1 MGSSLLLLGGAMGK
15 SIVVNGRHY
24 DTRTGLPISDTSG
37 SHVSHISRNTLR
49 AHKRAAAV
57 AKPTASYPAHPA
69 NTVHKRTQKS
79 STLNRKFTKKPSA
92 PQQQA
97 ADNSPA
103 SIVTPQVV
111 KKQNIQRI
119 DGMRPRSRTELSR
132 KTVATSVAQA
142 PTKSLQNDMRPAT
155 HHPLVKRVH
164 QTQAVRKQTAHAAK
178 TTQPT
183 QSASALKQAIVNE
196 AVQNAPK
203 HHAKQ
208 YKHGASKKLKLLS
221 VICGCAALMLFGGYL
236 TYLNAPNL
244 SVRVAGAQAGIDASY
259 PSYHPD
265 GYRLNGPVA
274 FSDGEVSMTFV
285 ANSGTGNYTLQQ
297 SKSNWDS
304 NALLENYIKGESGDN
319 YSVSQEKGIT
329 VYNYKNQA
337 AWVSGGILYTIKG
350 DANLSPDQIRKI
362 ATSV

>member
-1 MGSSLLLLGGAMGK
+1 MK
-15 SIVVNGRHY
+15 
-24 DTRTGLPISDTSG
+24 P
-37 SHVSHISRNTLR
+37 
-49 AHKRAAAV
+49 AV
-57 AKPTASYPAHPA
+57 
-69 NTVHKRTQKS
+69 
-79 STLNRKFTKKPSA
+79 
-92 PQQQA
+92 
-97 ADNSPA
+97 
-103 SIVTPQVV
+103 
-111 KKQNIQRI
+111 
-119 DGMRPRSRTELSR
+119 
-132 KTVATSVAQA
+132 
-142 PTKSLQNDMRPAT
+142 
-155 HHPLVKRVH
+155 HHPIVKRVH
-164 QTQAVRKQTAHAAK
+164 QTQAGRKQAVHSAK
-178 TTQPT
+178 TSQPV
-183 QSASALKQAIVNE
+183 QSASVLKNAIVNE

-208 YKHGASKKLKLLS
+208 HKHGASKRLKLLS
-221 VICGCAALMLFGGYL
+221 IVCGCAALMLFGGYL

-274 FSDGEVSMTFV
+274 FSEGEVSMKFV
-285 ANSGTGNYTLQQ
+285 ANSGTGSYTLEQ

-304 NALLENYIKGESGDN
+304 NALLENYIKRESGDN

-350 DANLSPDQIRKI
+350 NANLSPDQIRKI

>member
-1 MGSSLLLLGGAMGK
+1 MGK

-49 AHKRAAAV
+49 AHKRAAAT
-57 AKPTASYPAHPA
+57 AKPTSQPAHPA
-69 NTVHKRTQKS
+69 NTMHKRTQKS
-79 STLNRKFTKKPSA
+79 STLNRKFTAKPAMPQKTA
-92 PQQQA
+92 PVVA
-97 ADNSPA
+97 A
-103 SIVTPQVV
+103 THVV
-111 KKQNIQRI
+111 KKQNTRRV
-119 DGMRPRSRTELSR
+119 DGVRPRSRTELTR
-132 KTVATSVAQA
+132 KNVAA
-142 PTKSLQNDMRPAT
+142 PVTKTQPVPAT
-155 HHPLVKRVH
+155 KVQSKTDMQPAAHHPIVKKVH
-164 QTQAVRKQTAHAAK
+164 KTQAVRKQAAYTAAAS
-178 TTQPT
+178 QPT
-183 QSASALKQAIVNE
+183 QNASILKQAIVNE
-196 AVQNAPK
+196 TIQNAPK

-221 VICGCAALMLFGGYL
+221 VACGCAALMLFGGYL

-274 FSDGEVSMTFV
+274 FSDGEVSMKFV
-285 ANSGTGNYTLQQ
+285 ANAGSGNYTLQQ

-304 NALLENYIKGESGDN
+304 NALLENYVKSESNDN

-329 VYNYKNQA
+329 VYNYENQA